1 MISFS
6 IDQEIV
12 RVARVLEID
21 PDETPWLLW
30 IADEAMS
37 VDLPPGWDELLT
49 EDCEWYYV
57 NLKTKVGA

>member
-1 MISFS
+1 M
-6 IDQEIV
+6 
-12 RVARVLEID
+12 ARVLEID